1 MRSTCYESCH
11 ISILDCPVKLWSQPW
26 LQSTAVLMEAGVAA
40 HLQQHLLPPPS
51 PSKSW
56 ASQMASPGACCFHLS
71 GAADPL
77 RSLHPWEA
85 RFLSSLVPFQILIE
99 VCGRWHLGECP
110 GYDPCHLL
118 EPVLCS
124 NSPTGS

>member
-1 MRSTCYESCH
+1 MRAVTYPSWSETRGCGPCLGPRAWMSSWRLGWQLTCS
-11 ISILDCPVKLWSQPW
+11 SICF
-26 LQSTAVLMEAGVAA
+26 
-40 HLQQHLLPPPS
+40 PPPS